1 MRLQFTLMNSEDA
14 VPQARRPLAAI
25 GMHVTLELITED
37 GETEQLE
44 FDLVTDRSADFAR
57 GFLGEST
64 PLAQTILGQPV
75 GRSLLYQNADIRAVR
90 ILSISPSQAAPEDA
104 EARRQETLRKAVRQ
118 SDATNAILFASSFS
132 GKWGDYDPTG
142 LDEDADAEKKSPA
155 EPV

>member
-1 MRLQFTLMNSEDA
+1 MLFKLYNYLVINPEDTSPTA
-14 VPQARRPLAAI
+14 RPLLAVI
-25 GMHVTLELITED
+25 GTHVTLELITEE

-64 PLAQTILGQPV
+64 PLAQAILGQPV

-90 ILSISPSQAAPEDA
+90 ILEISPSQAAPEDA

-142 LDEDADAEKKSPA
+142 LDEDPDAEKK
-155 EPV
+155 

>member
-1 MRLQFTLMNSEDA
+1 MTPEDTPPSE
-14 VPQARRPLAAI
+14 RPLLAAV
-25 GMHVTLELITED
+25 GRHVTLELITED

-44 FDLVTDRSADFAR
+44 FDLVADRSADFAR

-64 PLAQTILGQPV
+64 PLAQAILGQPA
-75 GRSLLYQNADIRAVR
+75 GRRLLYRNADICAVR
-90 ILSISPSQAAPEDA
+90 ILAITPSQAAPEDA

-142 LDEDADAEKKSPA
+142 LDEDPEADKK
-155 EPV
+155 

>member
-1 MRLQFTLMNSEDA
+1 MNPEDE
-14 VPQARRPLAAI
+14 PSPTRPLLAVVGTHI
-25 GMHVTLELITED
+25 TLELITEG

-44 FDLVTDRSADFAR
+44 FDLVTDRSADFVR

-64 PLAQTILGQPV
+64 PLAQAILRQPV
-75 GRSLLYQNADIRAVR
+75 GRPLLYQNADIRAVR
-90 ILSISPSQAAPEDA
+90 ILAIAPGQTVLEDA

-142 LDEDADAEKKSPA
+142 LDEDPDGEKK
-155 EPV
+155 

>member
-1 MRLQFTLMNSEDA
+1 MSPEDA
-14 VPQARRPLAAI
+14 SPQTRQYLAAI

-44 FDLVTDRSADFAR
+44 FDLVADRSADFAR

-64 PLAQTILGQPV
+64 PLAQAILGQPV

-90 ILSISPSQAAPEDA
+90 ILSVTPSQAAPEDA
-104 EARRQETLRKAVRQ
+104 EARRQETLRKAVHQ
-118 SDATNAILFASSFS
+118 SDTTNAILFASSFS

-142 LDEDADAEKKSPA
+142 LDEDPDTEKK
-155 EPV
+155 

>member
-1 MRLQFTLMNSEDA
+1 MNPEGSA
-14 VPQARRPLAAI
+14 SLARPLLAAV
-25 GMHVTLELITED
+25 GTHVTIELITEG

-44 FDLVTDRSADFAR
+44 FDLVPDRSADFAR

-64 PLAQTILGQPV
+64 PLAQAILGQPV
-75 GRSLLYQNADIRAVR
+75 GRPLLYQNADIRAVR
-90 ILSISPSQAAPEDA
+90 IMAVNPSRAMPEDA

-142 LDEDADAEKKSPA
+142 LDEDPDAEKK
-155 EPV
+155 

>member
-1 MRLQFTLMNSEDA
+1 MEEDKISQASKPLLSA
-14 VPQARRPLAAI
+14 V
-25 GMHVTLELITED
+25 GTHVTLELITED
-37 GETEQLE
+37 GDSEQLE
-44 FDLVTDRSADFAR
+44 FDLVPDRSADFER

-64 PLAQTILGQPV
+64 PLAQAILGQPV

-90 ILSISPSQAAPEDA
+90 ILAIAPGQAVLEDA

-142 LDEDADAEKKSPA
+142 LDEDPDGEKK
-155 EPV
+155 